1 MVWKATAIPADAR
14 MTIGTAAETATETGI
29 VTATAV
35 IGRDSC
41 RLPGMTGAVTADRN
55 RGDRIFPIMG
65 VEKPVGARQRNSKKG
80 MLWTKAAASSFLRR
94 HRISGPGNL

>member
-14 MTIGTAAETATETGI
+14 MTIGTAAETATETAVRI

-80 MLWTKAAASSFLRR
+80 MLWTKAAASSFFTV
-94 HRISGPGNL
+94 P